1 MAKLPLPD
9 PLRSEVPRFCRLSV
23 TIGLFVLMTLMVAGE
38 AVVPPLYGPR
48 HNSPMPIERF
58 WEWGAF
64 VALLSLGI
72 GLLFAPGMLRLD
84 IAVGRKGKALG
95 WSGYLLQPFAGW
107 RSLSAFYQQP
117 ELARMDIVRSVV
129 LVALMVLAVVP
140 PAFFPI
146 SDWFALYT
154 VFFIWGTLT
163 TGYFL
168 PLILW
173 YCRLP
178 G

>member
-9 PLRSEVPRFCRLSV
+9 PLKSEVPRLYRLSG
-23 TIGLFVLMTLMVAGE
+23 TIALFVLMTLITAGG
-38 AVVPPLYGPR
+38 AALPPIYGPQ
-48 HNSPMPIERF
+48 HNSPMPIPRF
-58 WEWGAF
+58 WEWGAL

-95 WSGYLLQPFAGW
+95 WAGCLLPFAGL
-107 RSLSAFYQQP
+107 RSLSAFYERP
-117 ELARMDIVRSVV
+117 ELARSDVARLV
-129 LVALMVLAVVP
+129 LFYALMVLAGVAP
-140 PAFFPI
+140 KLFAL
-146 SDWFALYT
+146 SDWFALYAI
-154 VFFIWGTLT
+154 FFIWGTAT
-163 TGYFL
+163 TGCFL